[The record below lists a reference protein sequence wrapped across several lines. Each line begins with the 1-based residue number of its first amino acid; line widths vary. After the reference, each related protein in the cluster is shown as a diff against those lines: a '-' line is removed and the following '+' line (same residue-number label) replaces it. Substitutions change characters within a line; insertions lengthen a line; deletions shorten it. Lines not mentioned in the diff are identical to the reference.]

1 MHLLKY
7 IAQRLGIALAGLAL
21 LIFAYG
27 FAQFVLENWMTP
39 VQSGS
44 EDLAYHIS
52 GSGPTTV
59 IALHGI
65 AGSSRYFQGRLTPFF
80 TQSQLIA
87 FDLLGFGL
95 SPKPRSTY
103 SSAAHLTA
111 LRWTTR
117 KITDSRPYVLVG
129 HSMGTLLAIEW
140 ATAHPEEVA
149 SLVLFSLPLFA
160 NEQLARE
167 HLQND
172 SRMVRDLA
180 RLNWYSE
187 ASCYFRALYR
197 LPRMAEWFGVPED
210 IYEDGT
216 RHTWNSLSGSM
227 KEIVMASGYTEK
239 LKALRIPV
247 TIVQG
252 DADTV
257 APLDHVQ
264 TVVATMQNAR
274 LVTVPKGGH
283 HILLNDQE
291 VLHKLLCAGEL
302 SRCDLSAAKK

>member
-1 MHLLKY
+1 MHLLEQIVKS
-7 IAQRLGIALAGLAL
+7 LGMALAGLVL
-21 LIFAYG
+21 LLFAYG

-39 VQSGS
+39 VQSGT
-44 EDLAYHIS
+44 EDLAYHMS
-52 GSGPTTV
+52 GSGPSTV

-65 AGSSRYFQGRLTPFF
+65 AGSSRYFHGRLTPLF
-80 TQSQLIA
+80 TQSQVIA

-103 SSAAHLTA
+103 SPAAHLTA
-111 LRWTTR
+111 LRWTTH
-117 KITDSRPYVLVG
+117 KITDARSYVLVG
-129 HSMGTLLAIEW
+129 HSMGTLLAVDW
-140 ATAHPEEVA
+140 ATLHPEEVA
-149 SLVLFSLPLFA
+149 SLVLFSLPLFE
-160 NEQLARE
+160 NQQQARE

-180 RLNWYSE
+180 QLNWYSE

-197 LPRMAEWFGVPED
+197 LPGMPEWFGVPKD

-227 KEIVMASGYTEK
+227 KEIVMADGYKEK
-239 LKALRIPV
+239 LKALKIPV
-247 TIVQG
+247 TIIQG
-252 DADTV
+252 EADSV
-257 APLDHVQ
+257 APLDHLQ
-264 TVVATMQNAR
+264 TVVASMQNAR
-274 LVTVPKGGH
+274 VVTVPKGGH

-291 VLHKLLCAGEL
+291 ALHNLLCEGDL